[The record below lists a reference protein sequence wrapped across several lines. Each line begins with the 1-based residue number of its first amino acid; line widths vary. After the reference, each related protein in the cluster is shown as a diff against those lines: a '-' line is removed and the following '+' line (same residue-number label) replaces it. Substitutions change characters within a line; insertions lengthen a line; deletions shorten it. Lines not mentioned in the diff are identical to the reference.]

1 MNNIHVNASDKLTTP
16 RLFYDGGCRLCQR
29 EIAHLAQPLAG
40 KMQLVD
46 INDPAFS
53 EWQGVDKLQM
63 MRQIHVWTGERFLV
77 GIDAS
82 VYYWKAAGW
91 RLLPGL
97 LSLPGVYQCAKLG
110 YALWA
115 NWRFRG
121 LLKRQCR
128 I

>member
-1 MNNIHVNASDKLTTP
+1 MNNIHVNTSDQLTTP

-77 GIDAS
+77 GLDAS
-82 VYYWKAAGW
+82 LYYWRAAGW
-91 RLLPGL
+91 RVLPWL

-115 NWRFRG
+115 NWRFRDVR
-121 LLKRQCR
+121 KRQCR

>member
-1 MNNIHVNASDKLTTP
+1 MNNIHLNTSNQLTTP

-53 EWQGVDKLQM
+53 GWQGVEKPEM
-63 MRQIHVWTGERFLV
+63 MRQIHVWTGEGFLV
-77 GIDAS
+77 GLDAS
-82 VYYWKAAGW
+82 LYYWRAAGW
-91 RLLPGL
+91 RVLPGV
-97 LSLPGVYQCAKLG
+97 LSLPGIHACAKLG
-110 YALWA
+110 YSLWA

-121 LLKRQCR
+121 VRKRTCQ